1 MVDNAV
7 STLTPDVRNS
17 PAREPQVNPLNLDKE
32 ALFDSIAKESSGEE
46 ESASSPFKSVFTAF
60 LWSGYAIAIVVA
72 VILVWSAAK
81 ELLR

>member
-1 MVDNAV
+1 MVDNVV
-7 STLTPDVRNS
+7 STLAPEVRNL
-17 PAREPQVNPLNLDKE
+17 PARDPQVKPLNLDKE
-32 ALFDSIAKESSGEE
+32 ALFDSIAQESSGEE
-46 ESASSPFKSVFTAF
+46 ESSRSPFKSVFTAF